1 MLKSIENVGESEG
14 GKVIMHKRGCALTRV
29 LFWPVRAPFEQRIE
43 GHEAAIKLGGVVTR
57 VVTDLKFGWKPKQT
71 RVSGVDLIGEHNRR
85 SIKTIVFRKST
96 VAVKG
101 LPTQKPNMDY
111 EKTHLM
117 PPYPRL
123 RSMGTTQK
131 FFPVF
136 RKGVF
141 R

>member
-1 MLKSIENVGESEG
+1 
-14 GKVIMHKRGCALTRV
+14 KRGCALTRV
-29 LFWPVRAPFEQRIE
+29 LFWPVRTPFEQRIE

-101 LPTQKPNMDY
+101 LPTLKPNMDY
-111 EKTHLM
+111 KKTHPYTPL
-117 PPYPRL
+117 PPA
-123 RSMGTTQK
+123 T
-131 FFPVF
+131 
-136 RKGVF
+136 
-141 R
+141 